1 MKKDQFHYPILS
13 LRLEEEIKDW
23 LKEEKKKYKSWNLFF
38 RELQKRYGLKK
49 LPYSKEKQHN

>member
-1 MKKDQFHYPILS
+1 MKKDRFHYPILS

-49 LPYSKEKQHN
+49 LPDSKEKQHN